1 MPTPVL
7 FPNTQPLWKY
17 GLPIK
22 SIFLCSSIIA
32 SSGLPLTTF
41 ALSEGDII
49 EEIIVTGSRIK
60 RQDFFSASP
69 IFTISQDDFKRAGIT
84 NIEDILNDAPQMTPA
99 EDRTSNNPGTG
110 IAGINLRG
118 LGTKRTLSLQNGR
131 RIAPANVFGAVDANN
146 IPAALIDRI
155 EIVTGGASAV
165 YGSDAMAGAVNFIL
179 KTEFEGVAIDFQQ
192 DVYGDGDG
200 EVSDLSLTF
209 GKNFADGRANLTA
222 YYGYQNRKAV
232 FQSAR
237 AISEFAIVDDQETG
251 ELGPFGS
258 PATPGGVSVFPA
270 ADIPGI
276 GVTDEVLFLPDGTA
290 RPYVSPDDAYN
301 FAGPNYLQI
310 PLRRDTAGL
319 FGRYDLS
326 DDTRISLEINWSNNR
341 VSSQL
346 APAPVFSFV
355 SQSTDHPL
363 LSDFQRDLLENNFD
377 FFGTGIAQFF
387 FLRRLTEIG
396 PRQFDRDSD
405 SIRTALAIDGA
416 ALERFSWNA
425 SYTYSKTDIKESLNN
440 TPSFSRIQQGLIT
453 DPATGGCLDPSN
465 GCVPLTLL
473 GDNSLDAA
481 ALDFI
486 RLTDVANFSEF
497 KEQII
502 SASISGALVEKL
514 NLQVAAGFEW
524 RKQNGRFFSSDTL
537 KSGDAVGFS
546 ASDDVKGSIEV
557 WEVYGELVV
566 PLLSDKPLA
575 QFVNLELG
583 YRYSNYSDSDSTNTW
598 KAGLDWQFNDL
609 VRVRAMQQRAIRTP
623 NITELFQTPST
634 SQSPFG
640 NTNDDLCSADRDPV
654 GNGFTDLCIA
664 QGIPAD
670 QIGIYTAAPIFPN
683 TQIVGSGSLNLESE
697 TADTTTFGFVITPAI
712 DADLSIAID
721 YFNISIEDAIS
732 EVGNPIPTCFELNDP
747 DSQFCQLFS
756 RGPSLNITEVQFPF
770 ANQAER
776 KTSGVDLQIL
786 YTLPLAPGW
795 DFAGEA
801 SSLRLSLVATTVF
814 ENSIKLDPATP
825 RIDCVGY
832 FAASFSKT
840 CPTFMTPENRVNI
853 SIAYDNSTF
862 TTALTWKWIDGAK
875 NAILLENDPTII
887 TAVPSIGSYAYLD
900 FSAGYTF
907 NDSFQLRGGISN
919 LLEEKP
925 PLLAINNGT
934 QANTNPQIYDVYGRR
949 FFLGLSV
956 SF

>member
-1 MPTPVL
+1 MNVPAL
-7 FPNTQPLWKY
+7 FPNTRPAATY
-17 GLPIK
+17 GLSK
-22 SIFLCSSIIA
+22 KVIFLCTTIA
-32 SSGLPLTTF
+32 ISGLPYTAF
-41 ALSEGDII
+41 AQAQGDVI

-60 RQDFFSASP
+60 RQDFFSTSP
-69 IFTISQDDFKRAGIT
+69 IFTINQDDFKRAGIT

-99 EDRTSNNPGTG
+99 EDRTSNNPGNG
-110 IAGINLRG
+110 LAGINLRG
-118 LGTKRTLSLQNGR
+118 LGAKRTLSLQNGR

-146 IPAALIDRI
+146 IPATLIERI

-179 KTEFEGVAIDFQQ
+179 KTEYDGVNLDFQQ
-192 DVYGDGDG
+192 DIYGDGDG
-200 EVSDLSLTF
+200 EVSDLSITF
-209 GKNFADGRANLTA
+209 GKNFADGRANLTG

-232 FQSAR
+232 FQSDR
-237 AISEFAIVDDQETG
+237 SISRDAIVDDQTTG

-258 PATPGGVSVFPA
+258 PATPGGVSVFPS
-270 ADIPGI
+270 ADIPGF
-276 GVTDEVLFLPDGTA
+276 GVADEVLFLPDGTA
-290 RPYVSPDDAYN
+290 RPFISPDDAYN

-310 PLRRDTAGL
+310 PMKRNTAGL
-319 FGRYDLS
+319 FGHFDLS
-326 DDTRISLEINWSNNR
+326 DETTISMEINWSNNK

-346 APAPVFSFV
+346 APAPVFSFI

-363 LSDFQRDLLENNFD
+363 LSAFQSDLLANNFD
-377 FFGTGIAQFF
+377 FFGTGVAQFF

-396 PRQFDRDSD
+396 PRQFDRESD
-405 SIRTALAIDGA
+405 SIRTAFIIDGSM
-416 ALERFSWNA
+416 LDKFDWEA

-440 TPSFSRIQQGLIT
+440 TPSLSRIQQGLIT
-453 DPATGGCLDPSN
+453 DSATGGCLDPSN

-473 GDNSLDAA
+473 GDNSLDAS

-502 SASISGALVEKL
+502 SANISGPLIEKL
-514 NLQVAAGFEW
+514 NLQAAAGLEW
-524 RKQNGRFFSSDTL
+524 RKQNGKFFSSDTL

-546 ASDDVKGSIEV
+546 ASDDVNGSIEV
-557 WEVYGELVV
+557 WEVYGEVLLPMVV
-566 PLLSDKPLA
+566 DKSFA
-575 QFVNLELG
+575 QFMNLELG
-583 YRYSNYSDSDSTNTW
+583 YRYSNYSDSDSTHTW
-598 KAGLDWQFNDL
+598 KAGLDWQVNDWL
-609 VRVRAMQQRAIRTP
+609 RMRAMQQRAIRTP

-640 NTNDDLCSADRDPV
+640 STADDRCSADRDPV
-654 GNGFTDLCIA
+654 GNGFTALCIA

-670 QIGIYTAAPIFPN
+670 QIGVYMAAPIFPN

-697 TADTTTFGFVITPAI
+697 TADTTTIGFVITPTI
-712 DADLSIAID
+712 DADLSIALD
-721 YFNISIEDAIS
+721 YFNIGIEDAIS
-732 EVGNPIPTCFELNDP
+732 EVGNPIATCFELNDP
-747 DSQFCQLFS
+747 GSEFCQLFT
-756 RGPSLNITEVQFPF
+756 RGPTLDIAEVQFPF

-776 KTSGVDLQIL
+776 KTSGIDLQIL
-786 YTLPLAPGW
+786 YALPLAPRW

-801 SSLRLSLVATTVF
+801 SLLRVSLVATTVF
-814 ENSIKLDPATP
+814 ENSIKLDPATD

-853 SIAYDNSTF
+853 SLAYENSKF

-887 TAVPSIGSYAYLD
+887 TAVPSIGSYSYLD
-900 FSAGYTF
+900 FSAGYNF
-907 NDSFQLRGGISN
+907 NDTIQLRGGISN

-956 SF
+956 SL